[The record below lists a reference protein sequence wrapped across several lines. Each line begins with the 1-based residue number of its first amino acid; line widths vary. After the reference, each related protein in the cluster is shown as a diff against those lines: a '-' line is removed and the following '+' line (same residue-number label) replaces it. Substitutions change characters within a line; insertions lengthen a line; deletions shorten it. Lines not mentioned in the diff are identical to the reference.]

1 MPFPEILRT
10 RRTVRL
16 YQQKPLSWSELEEC
30 VDAARFAPSAR
41 NIQPLEYVVVTEEKL
56 RKEMFSCMDM
66 GGGISD
72 FRGKE
77 PAAYAVVLVNNELKG
92 QWYAH
97 DCGLA
102 VQNLVL
108 AAWEKGIA
116 SCILARINKDRIR
129 SLLKIPETHEIEL
142 VVTMGYPA
150 ETPVAEDITQ
160 DELKEDLLSKRD
172 AKGILHVPK
181 RPLKKILHRNAF

>member
-1 MPFPEILRT
+1 MNFPEILRT

-41 NIQPLEYVVVTEEKL
+41 NIQPMEYVAVTEENL
-56 RKEMFSCMDM
+56 RKDMFSCIGL
-66 GGGISD
+66 GGGVAD
-72 FRGKE
+72 FTGKE
-77 PAAYAVVLVNNELKG
+77 PAAYVVILINKSIRG
-92 QWYAH
+92 DWASH

-116 SCILARINKDRIR
+116 SCILARMNKEKIR
-129 SLLKIPETHEIEL
+129 SLLKIPDTHEIEL

-150 ETPVAEDITQ
+150 EKPVAVEMEKDT
-160 DELKEDLLSKRD
+160 SVFRD
-172 AKGILHVPK
+172 AKGTLHVPK
-181 RPLKKILHRNAF
+181 RRLKDVLHKNGF

>member
-1 MPFPEILRT
+1 MNFPEILRT

-16 YQQKPLSWSELEEC
+16 YQQKEIPYGQLEEC

-41 NIQPLEYVVVTEEKL
+41 NIQPMEYVLVTDEKL
-56 RKEMFSCMDM
+56 RKEMFSCMGM
-66 GGGISD
+66 GGGVSD
-72 FRGKE
+72 FKGKE
-77 PAAYAVVLVNNELKG
+77 PAAYAVVLINKSLRG
-92 QWYAH
+92 DWASH

-116 SCILARINKDRIR
+116 SCILARVNKERIR
-129 SLLKIPETHEIEL
+129 GLLKIPDTHEIEL

-150 ETPVAEDITQ
+150 ERPLAFDSDDMTQ
-160 DELKEDLLSKRD
+160 FGRDSK
-172 AKGILHVPK
+172 GVLHVPK
-181 RPLKKILHRNAF
+181 RRLKDVLHRDGF